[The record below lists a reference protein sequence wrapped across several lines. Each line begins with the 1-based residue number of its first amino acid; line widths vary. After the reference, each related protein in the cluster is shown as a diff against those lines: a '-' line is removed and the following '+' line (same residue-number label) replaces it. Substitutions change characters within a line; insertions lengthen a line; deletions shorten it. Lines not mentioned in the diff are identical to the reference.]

1 MYLQERRYAF
11 SEGDRQRGKNQM
23 AVIKAVIAK
32 AMSPDILKN
41 YSSVIEGL
49 DGCFGTN
56 ITYEEIAEI
65 LQDQLKNG
73 GTWNVVTYSVNGTG
87 AKEKPYSLS
96 QPAYVMIPDETTVD
110 KAKELMAK
118 VRDGQT
124 ITQDEAASD
133 TSTQDMGIPEDG
145 PITPSPVPG
154 QEGSSDAR
162 KVLQLQI
169 LQQTL
174 QQQIVLHKFG

>member
-1 MYLQERRYAF
+1 M
-11 SEGDRQRGKNQM
+11 
-23 AVIKAVIAK
+23 IAK

-87 AKEKPYSLS
+87 AKEKPYSLKS
-96 QPAYVMIPDETTVD
+96 ACLRYD
-110 KAKELMAK
+110 
-118 VRDGQT
+118 
-124 ITQDEAASD
+124 
-133 TSTQDMGIPEDG
+133 
-145 PITPSPVPG
+145 PG
-154 QEGSSDAR
+154 
-162 KVLQLQI
+162 
-169 LQQTL
+169 
-174 QQQIVLHKFG
+174 